1 MYQPA
6 SSLDMKPPCCGYID
20 RNGRWNLVAN
30 ISNQQSTGANG
41 FEPLRR
47 DPMKTHEIGIKWMPK
62 TSKDVRMWN
71 VDLTGKTP

>member
-6 SSLDMKPPCCGYID
+6 SALDMKPPCCGYID

-30 ISNQQSTGANG
+30 ISTQRNTGPDS
-41 FEPLRR
+41 FEPLRC
-47 DPMKTHEIGIKWMPK
+47 DPMKTQKIGINWMPK

-71 VDLTGKTP
+71 VDLTGQTP